1 MTAPR
6 SPLALATIALM
17 AGCQA
22 PAPMDDALFGSATD
36 ATTPLD
42 APDARPFLIRSTKPA
57 TRSFAVIGG
66 EHDGATRRLESKRTT
81 DDTILLRRS
90 IEGADRPESVQ
101 RFKVNAGGDLV
112 STRETNI
119 ARDVIT
125 DFDPP
130 LVVFPASLAPGSPF
144 TQSLEFIIH
153 PIDDPEKIKERG
165 KAEVR
170 IALVGAQTINL
181 PSGPVETLNVRTTL
195 KIDFGP
201 ARVERT
207 GNEWLIAGA
216 GLVAESYDEKVII
229 LGVTSE
235 HRRETMHA
243 LEEPPSI
250 EE

>member
-1 MTAPR
+1 MRAPR
-6 SPLALATIALM
+6 TTLALAGAALL
-17 AGCQA
+17 AGCQT
-22 PAPMDDALFGSATD
+22 PAPMDDALFGATTD
-36 ATTPLD
+36 APSPLD
-42 APDARPFLIRSTKPA
+42 APDARPFLSRSAAPA
-57 TRSFAVIGG
+57 SRTFAVLGG
-66 EHDGATRRLESKRTT
+66 EHDGATRRLETKR
-81 DDTILLRRS
+81 DPDGSILLKRS
-90 IEGADRPESVQ
+90 IEGADRPESIQ
-101 RFKVNAGGDLV
+101 TFHVNTGGDLV

-130 LVVFPASLAPGSPF
+130 LVAFPASLAPGKPF

-153 PIDDPEKIKERG
+153 PLDDPQKIKDRG
-165 KAEVR
+165 KADVE
-170 IALVGAQTINL
+170 ISLVGAQTINL
-181 PSGPVETLNVRTTL
+181 PSGPVDTLNVRTTL

-207 GNEWLIAGA
+207 GDEWLIPGA

-243 LEEPPSI
+243 LEKPAAISE
-250 EE
+250 